1 MVMACRNKM
10 MMPYPDH
17 NIKFPKSPLYV
28 DLGRASVTCS
38 FSFSSDTERS
48 IRTIQGLLNK
58 VELSISAYD
67 TTWAAMVPSGDL
79 KKQEVGSW
87 SLDSKD
93 CQLVEDSISSRLASL
108 LSLRKWR
115 GVPQICPLKLT
126 FGLQLIDIIEKLG
139 LEPYF
144 RREIERILDETYKS
158 WQKKNEEIFSDVS
171 CCAMAFRFLRLRG
184 YDVSAADELVT
195 FVDQEL
201 FFSTVRPM
209 FTNVTTIL
217 ELYKASQLIIY
228 PNEEPLERIQ
238 AWTTTY
244 LKDQLLNQ
252 YIIDKKL
259 HKEVEFTLKNYH
271 GTLARVLNRRCIEL
285 YDIDKHHILKTSYRD
300 LLTLAIQDFNSCQAL
315 HQAELQILERW
326 YEKNELQSSRIPKR
340 VLQSSYFMITAD
352 AFEPELSDAR
362 ISYAQTCVLVTVVDD
377 LFDNCAP
384 REELVNLIQLV
395 KKWDKNSFTQ
405 CCSKQVKLFLLA
417 LYNTVDE
424 LAEKAFVHQGRCIKQ
439 DLISMWQELLEGML
453 TELDWWRENS
463 APTIDEYLSV
473 GRTTIGAKI
482 CVLTGAYFL
491 GPKLSEDILNSEE
504 MKSLWTHASTVGRLL
519 NDIQTQQKE
528 LEQRKP
534 NIVSM
539 HVARGNGVITMEEAT
554 TRIEENIERGRRQL
568 LQMVLQTNGSQVPRV
583 CKDFFWTTC
592 KICFYLYK
600 FTNEYDSPKEIV
612 SDAKKIIY
620 EPIKLPKNIF

>member
-58 VELSISAYD
+58 VELSVSAYD
-67 TTWAAMVPSGDL
+67 TTWAAMLPSGDL

-93 CQLVEDSISSRLASL
+93 CQLVEDSISSRLGSL

-115 GVPQICPLKLT
+115 G
-126 FGLQLIDIIEKLG
+126 
-139 LEPYF
+139 
-144 RREIERILDETYKS
+144 
-158 WQKKNEEIFSDVS
+158 
-171 CCAMAFRFLRLRG
+171 
-184 YDVSAADELVT
+184 DELVN
-195 FVDQEL
+195 FVDEEL
-201 FFSTVRPM
+201 FFSTVSPM

-252 YIIDKKL
+252 SINDKKL

-285 YDIDKHHILKTSYRD
+285 YDIDKHHILKTSY
-300 LLTLAIQDFNSCQAL
+300 SCQAL

-326 YEKNELQSSRIPKR
+326 YEKNELQSSRVPKR

-519 NDIQTQQKE
+519 NDIQTQEKE

-554 TRIEENIERGRRQL
+554 TRIEETIERGRRQL